1 MHIAY
6 CKLLKVLR
14 GLMLAIV
21 SPRPFFIIYI
31 YNIIYYLFDSIP
43 ACVSIER
50 PEVKKLLASGLSTE
64 YA

>member
-1 MHIAY
+1 
-6 CKLLKVLR
+6 
-14 GLMLAIV
+14 MLAIV

-50 PEVKKLLASGLSTE
+50 PEVKKLLASGLSME

>member
-1 MHIAY
+1 
-6 CKLLKVLR
+6 
-14 GLMLAIV
+14 MLAIV

-31 YNIIYYLFDSIP
+31 YIYIIYYLFDSIP

-50 PEVKKLLASGLSTE
+50 PEVKKLLASGLSME